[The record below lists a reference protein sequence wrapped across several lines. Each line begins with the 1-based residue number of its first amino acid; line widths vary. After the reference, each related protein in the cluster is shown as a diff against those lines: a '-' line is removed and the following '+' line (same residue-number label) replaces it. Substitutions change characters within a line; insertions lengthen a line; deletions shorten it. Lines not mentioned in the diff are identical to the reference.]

1 MTTQQKQTKTELF
14 KKFKIDLLLRL
25 NSTMTAVLGIDSSE
39 EEKSFV
45 NKLREDNLKK
55 IKEIDSEFFKSIEE
69 DE

>member
-1 MTTQQKQTKTELF
+1 MTTEQKQTKIELF

-55 IKEIDSEFFKSIEE
+55 IKEVDSEFFKSIEE